1 MICLAF
7 IEIHNLGK
15 WFKKIRLLKIINNTK
30 FMGVIS
36 FYSENN
42 PVFVIEVNKLNEQVN
57 SAITINGKEI
67 IISPMGQKEC
77 QIMGKILKILFFA
90 DIRLIGVNE
99 L

>member
-1 MICLAF
+1 MTF

-15 WFKKIRLLKIINNTK
+15 WLKKFRLLKTINNTK

-42 PVFVIEVNKLNEQVN
+42 PVFTIEVNKLNEHGNNVV
-57 SAITINGKEI
+57 AINGKEI
-67 IISPMGQKEC
+67 INFSIGQKGC

-90 DIRLIGVNE
+90 DIRLIGINE